1 MERFDEYCARVGKE
15 MCETMEKVDEAEA
28 QRLMEEIMKAKRIFI
43 AGQGRCLIAL
53 RAFAMRLMHLGFT
66 TYIVWDTTTPAIG
79 EGDLLIIGSAAGK
92 TETIRHVAQKAKEA
106 GATFGFLTMVPDSP
120 IGQYA
125 DFYVHI
131 YGRTTDCG
139 GIGTSFSPVVGALNR
154 VCSFMVIVS
163 LQSWAKKWAMIP
175 HNPMDD
181 ILILNNL

>member
-28 QRLMEEIMKAKRIFI
+28 QRFMEEIMKAKRIFI

-92 TETIRHVAQKAKEA
+92 TETMRHVAQKAKEA

-125 DFYVHI
+125 DFYIHI
-131 YGRTTDCG
+131 YGRTSDCG
-139 GIGTSFSPVVGALNR
+139 GIGTSIQPGGGRFEQGMFIYGD
-154 VCSFMVIVS
+154 CII
-163 LQSWAKKWAMIP
+163 AKLGEKLGYDP
-175 HNPMDD
+175 TKPYGRHT
-181 ILILNNL
+181 NLE